1 MAVGIDEYSSWI
13 TARPW
18 LMVTIYIIRTGLM
31 NCTYP
36 LQESIMMDCV
46 PPSSRAR
53 WKSLEAIGVLG
64 WSGSAALGGI
74 LADKY
79 SYSRTFL
86 VTAGFQFTSCLIL
99 STLIRVVP
107 VSEKQLEAET
117 QASRGIPSEASLQA
131 PLLAVTADE

>member
-36 LQESIMMDCV
+36 LQVSIMMDCV